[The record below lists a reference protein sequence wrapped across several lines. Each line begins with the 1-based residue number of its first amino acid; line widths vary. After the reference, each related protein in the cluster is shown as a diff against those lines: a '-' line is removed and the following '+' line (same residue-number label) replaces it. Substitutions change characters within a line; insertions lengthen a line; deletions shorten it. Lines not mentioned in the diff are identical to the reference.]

1 SATGTC
7 RSATTLPPSNSSAP
21 RSRRCCGANCHT
33 VSAKMSGGRHEPR
46 PERRRRQRQPERAI
60 QDHGA
65 RRPRHVPAQR
75 VRADRTPSDRR
86 LPARAELHR
95 SHRARGRLARG
106 RTADSAGRGS
116 RPDRRGDTGVPR
128 LVLRNVQALLRP
140 GRAVRPRQQIRHPGG
155 HRGKRSARAR
165 HRARAPAAFR
175 LLPGRDR
182 AGRLLRQRRRLR
194 RHPGPE
200 RRGVQPRRNG
210 PERHPAAAEGAGRS
224 RRSRRSLIAEAAVS
238 PPHPAHQIQKAGVPR
253 WIPSDFSLAMD
264 RLDYGD
270 NEVVDLRKKAGDL
283 TRGSTVASTPILI
296 GAFLE
301 VLNMPWYKWIDW
313 ESGVFSYWGDGDQP
327 VDFTTYGDTAEWTA
341 EVALDP
347 STAGRT
353 VRV

>member
-1 SATGTC
+1 
-7 RSATTLPPSNSSAP
+7 
-21 RSRRCCGANCHT
+21 
-33 VSAKMSGGRHEPR
+33 M
-46 PERRRRQRQPERAI
+46 
-60 QDHGA
+60 
-65 RRPRHVPAQR
+65 
-75 VRADRTPSDRR
+75 
-86 LPARAELHR
+86 
-95 SHRARGRLARG
+95 
-106 RTADSAGRGS
+106 
-116 RPDRRGDTGVPR
+116 
-128 LVLRNVQALLRP
+128 
-140 GRAVRPRQQIRHPGG
+140 
-155 HRGKRSARAR
+155 
-165 HRARAPAAFR
+165 
-175 LLPGRDR
+175 
-182 AGRLLRQRRRLR
+182 
-194 RHPGPE
+194 
-200 RRGVQPRRNG
+200 
-210 PERHPAAAEGAGRS
+210 
-224 RRSRRSLIAEAAVS
+224 S

-353 VRV
+353 VRVVGEVLTLKELHQAMERGSGRRLEARCLGSTDDLSAEIERLKAVATDPFEYILLQYTLAMVTGKGKLDPLDNHRYPDVTPTSAEQFFRQATS